1 MIRNLTDVSVR
12 NLKPKTKPYEIPDA
26 RARGLRVVVFPSG
39 ARSWI
44 VRYRFGGR
52 TRKLTLQSGLTLAAA
67 RLAAADAM
75 HQLQQDRDPGET
87 KKAARA
93 KAAAAAADT
102 VQAICTEYMTR
113 EGKKLRSAKRREK
126 ELARLIY
133 PVLGSKPIASVTRT
147 DLIRFFDRI
156 EDGHGPVMADI
167 ARAILSRVFHWHEG
181 RSEFVSPITR
191 AVARRKTI
199 KESARSR
206 VLSDDELRRV
216 WQTAAKASG
225 PFPAIVRVLLL
236 TAARRVEV
244 SEMRW
249 SELDGTDWVLP
260 AARHKAKFDV
270 VRPLSRAALDIIEA
284 QPKIVD
290 SPFVFTTNGR
300 VPFRGFTRSKANF
313 DKACGVKNWCL
324 HDLRRTSRSLMSRAG
339 IRPDISERVMGHAIA
354 GVEGVY
360 DRHTYR
366 NEKADALTR
375 LATLV
380 DGIVNPRDN
389 VTPIRKGAR

>member
-12 NLKPKTKPYEIPDA
+12 NLKPKAKPYEIPDA

-75 HQLQQDRDPGET
+75 HQLQQDHDPGVA

-102 VQAICTEYMTR
+102 VQAICSEYMTR
-113 EGKKLRSAKRREK
+113 EGRKLRSAKRRGQ
-126 ELARLIY
+126 ELERLVY
-133 PVLGSKPIASVTRT
+133 PAIGSKPITSVTRT
-147 DLIRFFDRI
+147 DLIRLFDRI
-156 EDGHGPVMADI
+156 EDKNGPVMADI

-225 PFPAIVRVLLL
+225 PFPAIVQFLLF
-236 TAARRVEV
+236 TAARRAEV
-244 SEMRW
+244 SEMQW

-260 AARHKAKFDV
+260 AGRHKAKFDV
-270 VRPLSRAALDIIEA
+270 VRPLSKAALDIVNA
-284 QPKIVD
+284 QPKIAD

-313 DKACGVKNWCL
+313 DKACGVTGWCL

-339 IRPDISERVMGHAIA
+339 VISDHAERCLGHAIT
-354 GVEGVY
+354 GVRGVY
-360 DRHTYR
+360 DRHEFHS
-366 NEKADALTR
+366 EKRHAFEALAAQIGR
-375 LATLV
+375 
-380 DGIVNPRDN
+380 IVNPAKGN
-389 VTPIRKGAR
+389 VRALRA